1 MIVGLDRAITA
12 LDRLDHGDVRERAVS
27 VEQLVHLDDVVA
39 LDHLPAIA
47 AAHEHWRADPSH
59 AAVLRQRLHELRAAH
74 DANAQR
80 EAERAFFELVHRSPI
95 DREALHTL
103 ARRWPLATRARVDHR
118 ALERWLATDDR
129 DAAVAACELAMSWND
144 LSLAA
149 PRLLEG
155 ALGVSADLVTLASAW
170 AACIAPS
177 FGDGAWRSTM
187 TRSHATFL
195 PPGEDVLVSGA
206 FALSTRTSSWFE
218 GPGDLV
224 EAWSAMARFLGLGPR
239 AWAMIE
245 LRGEDDE
252 LPRLLLRASVDDVTW
267 ARLSRAF
274 EGRSADGMPATSV

>member
-12 LDRLDHGDVRERAVS
+12 LDRLDHVDVRERAIS

-47 AAHEHWRADPSH
+47 AAHDHWRADPSH
-59 AAVLRQRLHELRAAH
+59 APVLRQGLHALRVAH

-80 EAERAFFELVHRSPI
+80 EVERAFFELVHRSPI
-95 DREALHTL
+95 DREARRAL
-103 ARRWPLATRARVDHR
+103 AHRWPLATRARVDHR

-129 DAAVAACELAMSWND
+129 DAALAACELAMSFGD
-144 LSLAA
+144 LSLEA

-155 ALGVSADLVTLASAW
+155 ALGAPADLVTIASAW
-170 AACIAPS
+170 AACIAPG
-177 FGDGAWRSTM
+177 FGDGTWRSTM

-195 PPGEDVLVSGA
+195 PSGEDVLVSGA

-245 LRGEDDE
+245 LRGEDDG
-252 LPRLLLRASVDDVTW
+252 LPRVLLRASVDDVTW

-274 EGRSADGMPATSV
+274 EGRSPDGMPATSV